1 VEQRRP
7 GVALRGQPH
16 ARPCVAQHASGRESD
31 VTLEADLLRPD
42 QPFTLRQPRPDL
54 TDDAAFLELCRA
66 HPDLRLETDP
76 EGTLIIM
83 SPTGWRSS
91 NRNAYITAQLL
102 LWAEQDGTG
111 QVSDSSGLFHLRG
124 RARRAPDAAWIRS
137 DRLAQV
143 AAADQERI
151 LPIAPDFVIELRSPS
166 DRIEDVLIKMQE
178 YADSGVRLGWLVDP
192 LERRCYEVRP
202 GQPIKEH
209 VEPTELSGDPD
220 LPGFRLDL
228 RRIW

>member
-1 VEQRRP
+1 M
-7 GVALRGQPH
+7 
-16 ARPCVAQHASGRESD
+16 
-31 VTLEADLLRPD
+31 TLEADLLRPD

-54 TDDAAFLELCRA
+54 VDDVAFLELCRA
-66 HPDLRLETDP
+66 HPDLRIETDQ
-76 EGTLIIM
+76 EGTLIVM

-91 NRNAYITAQLL
+91 NRNARIIAQLVA
-102 LWAEQDGTG
+102 WAERDGTG

-137 DRLAQV
+137 DRLAEV
-143 AAADQERI
+143 PTAEQERI

-166 DRIEDVLIKMQE
+166 DRVDDLLAKMHE
-178 YADSGVRLGWLVDP
+178 YADSGVRLGWLIDP

-202 GQPIKEH
+202 GHQ
-209 VEPTELSGDPD
+209 VTTRSDPTELSGDPE

-228 RRIW
+228 TRIW

>member
-1 VEQRRP
+1 MM
-7 GVALRGQPH
+7 
-16 ARPCVAQHASGRESD
+16 
-31 VTLEADLLRPD
+31 LETDLLRPD

-54 TDDAAFLELCRA
+54 VDDAAFLLVCRA
-66 HPDLRLETDP
+66 HPDLRIETDQ
-76 EGTLIIM
+76 EGTLIVM

-91 NRNAYITAQLL
+91 NRNARITAQLL
-102 LWAEQDGTG
+102 TWAERDGTG
-111 QVSDSSGLFHLRG
+111 QVSDSSGLFHLSG

-143 AAADQERI
+143 PAADQEGI

-166 DRIEDVLIKMQE
+166 DRLEDLLSKMHE
-178 YADSGVRLGWLVDP
+178 YADSGVGLGWLVDP

-202 GQPIKEH
+202 GQPDVTRH
-209 VEPTELSGDPD
+209 NPTELLGDPE

-228 RRIW
+228 LQIW